1 MYCYNEILTSLN
13 LVQLIFFFSLS
24 TMQPKALK
32 LLGMEVSRFEFS
44 SFMSCTV
51 GLFSEGLV
59 EFACEIA

>member
-1 MYCYNEILTSLN
+1 
-13 LVQLIFFFSLS
+13 
-24 TMQPKALK
+24 MQPKALK